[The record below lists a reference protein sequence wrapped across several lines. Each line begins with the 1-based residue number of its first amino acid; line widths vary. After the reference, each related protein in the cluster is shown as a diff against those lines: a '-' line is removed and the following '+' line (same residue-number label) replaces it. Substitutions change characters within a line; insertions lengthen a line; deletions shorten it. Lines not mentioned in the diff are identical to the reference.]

1 MAKHI
6 ILWLTTAAVFLA
18 TSTSAVPVIDDGY
31 QSDEPRAVTQ
41 CAVTCPD
48 TSNAKFQYNAGQTYE
63 YTYESDIKTTVA
75 GASEHSSL
83 HMRATVLLDVI
94 STCELTLRLIDVS
107 LQDSEPTRY
116 ENRQHVRDLT
126 PFKKALQD
134 KAMSFAFI
142 DGRVESVCPRSDDDI
157 WAVNIRRGILSTL
170 QNTMSRLQ
178 GMSQDRETDI
188 AGNCPVK
195 YEVIASSPQIIK
207 IKKTKELLG
216 CTNRQNTETIF
227 QGMPYSTESDIQ
239 SMPLIA
245 STYSCE
251 QEVNTRSRIIT
262 KSSCV
267 ETHAFRPFA
276 KWNSGATTN
285 VAYKLTFRRQS
296 NTNTRPDGA
305 RRFRSTMLYDHTMTS
320 QQAAETLRETQQTFQ
335 TLCQKTQVD
344 IRPDVPGLFTK
355 LVHQMKRL
363 DTQTLRQLMTTVKGT
378 SMCSKAEKFYR
389 DALPVLGT
397 TASVSTMRQ
406 LIRDNQATEKEIDV
420 WMSAIAFI
428 KSPTKEMLK
437 ELKPLLES
445 NMQKAALPVSSLINT
460 YCQLNDNERSNP
472 DVAQIIKMF
481 EDVLSYNC
489 RAQTDEQTARMLT
502 ALRAIG
508 NAGLGA
514 QSAVATLTRCAS
526 NDQSPMSVRVAAIN
540 AFRRIECKTN
550 NRNELFKLLENR
562 QADSELRIN
571 AYIATMQCASEE
583 TLQRVQTVLESD
595 EINQVLSFI
604 WTHLTNLRET
614 ASPLKRQI
622 RAILENAELKKEF
635 DMDKRKFSR
644 NIELSTF
651 SELLNVGAT
660 VESNLIWSGQSF
672 VPRSASVN
680 LTVDL
685 FGKSINLVE
694 VGGRIQGV
702 EDILERL
709 LGPGSELDNAIKR
722 ERRAPIRDELLN
734 SIDRTFNK
742 QPDSDQLSYFIRVFG
757 NEIRAGDIFAFDL
770 ESFKSKFNFL
780 DWLMEL
786 AKDHNIDVT
795 KSFHFLDANFVV
807 PTGSGFPLRL
817 NAEGS
822 ATIGLS
828 ANGKVDVRQMLSS
841 PSTFDINGSVKPSA
855 ALEIRASMGVDAQFA
870 STGLKLVNT
879 LHSSTVLDGVVQL
892 RDGRVFNLDWNIPQD
907 KVEIFNAESHVY
919 VVYRDQD
926 REQRTPEGQS
936 FEWKRCTSRDVA
948 DKTGLEMCGELTVP
962 KVGAGALGAAVA
974 RIYINKLDTYKGFHF
989 DTSYVKSTTDDSDT
1003 VRVSFNT
1010 PGSRVD
1016 RELTTIFTLKRAQRQ
1031 FNMNIKSPWKRINV
1045 DGSLIDSPALKKASL
1060 KALLDETTEYSI
1072 SAELGIAVN
1081 DKQETRYTP
1090 KLKIVVPEKPNILLD
1105 GFINITPKKYDVKL
1119 ALKNAFQDPVTADGW
1134 IQIVDKRASVKY
1146 DVSMQIGAPFFKGNL
1161 TGYTSQTIENSLKTW
1176 ASRAA
1181 LQYTYRGGSREQIV
1195 VNHKIRDQSVNSLKT
1210 YSTDCS
1216 WTSTLWPRYN
1226 GQAGVEV
1233 SYSANSVRTKVEVG
1247 LDEMRKLTIITSGAH
1262 DFFGRDKKFNGL
1274 VKFMLPYKDWNYEV
1288 KVDHINNWESLQT
1301 NATIKSGAPGPR
1313 QQMATVDLGLRKE
1326 GDHPLS
1332 VYGEAHIKFPGREI
1346 SVTESLV
1353 ERAPREYRNVAVIQ
1367 WQRGADVRIESIY
1380 KMQPRHEMTHNIR
1393 ATGLEQPITIS
1404 GHVLPNP
1411 KNAQGRVELVYA
1423 GKTYMADGS
1432 WSFRGALNQFNA
1444 RVSGEVSIAGRGASV
1459 TGEATRRDQEF
1470 GGNMEVVLDGNRS
1483 RRYAVSSQVTAI
1495 LAAPRFQTRVEW
1507 PGQNFFELTGNGKY
1521 EQQGWHTTP
1530 RDLEGSLKLTSS
1542 VEPVREVGISFIHD
1556 KNPNGFKTNGELS
1569 WAADK
1574 KLTGELNIEK
1584 TKATVTLTTPFDGYR
1599 SVKAETSYSA
1609 RGLSGTL
1616 NGKIAW
1622 DGNKQIILQIIGD
1635 ANQPDRLVTGKI
1647 TLTTPFRGLESLTAN
1662 LKYNVVGDKHTTN
1675 ADFSWARGR
1684 QIAVGVT
1691 MTHQLNGWYLTNSG
1705 EVTVTTPFSGMRSG
1719 RIRWQ
1724 HQNTAD
1730 SWKCKHEAEVD
1741 GRKFSVDV
1749 DTSNRL
1755 VGNTRRISG
1764 RAIFQCPVL
1773 ADWLQNASMSLDYQ
1787 HDTRALKSLGKS
1799 EINYGRQKFTYEHD
1813 FNVDPSAAMV
1823 IKAKI
1828 TTPFPAVQEIGFGLN
1843 NRRQGNGWTSNNE
1856 LVMGSHGRIGLDGSY
1871 QLNGYAVDASITL
1884 TTPYRRLER
1893 ISANLKNQQ
1902 QRDGAW
1908 TAHTDLQYATNK
1920 QIVIDGKLGLQSAQ
1934 KVAELEIKSPCPR
1947 LRQARVA
1954 AGYSGTA
1961 RNFQASIELSHNA
1974 LGRDKITAAVSANT
1988 ADVQNMNVQ
1997 LTARTPFADFSSFK
2011 VVGRHVRDTPEHTA
2025 TNANWELNTYRGSAL
2040 IDMKARDWVDFD
2052 GRYELEYTAGRKLE
2066 LATSFKVD
2074 PKVVFTATFKSP
2086 FESARTVTATFNQE
2100 GPLDNFRMSAEV
2112 AHNRNNRYTSGLDF
2126 ALRQDSLRTSFRLTT
2141 PHKSIERVATAFNVA
2156 GSPSKF
2162 NLDTSYELNGQKLTK
2177 TMSFE
2182 VASGPMLKISGKLDI
2197 PYGSIR
2203 SITYSVNHNGP
2214 ATNFNNNLQI
2224 NIDGATTKVTSEFRL
2239 NGPSIQFELTTPYQP
2254 LTLVRLAHTTK
2265 PGRTFAGWQN
2275 NAELQLNGNKYTGE
2289 SSMGW
2294 KGNELQVSAI
2304 VKVPQE
2310 YSVSLTHKADSST
2323 NFDTTVI
2330 FRMADKQIK
2339 ETIGLKTSQA
2349 LIDFKYNVETNYA
2362 GYERW
2367 DATFKHENSQ
2377 VGFKS
2382 TVGLTTPL
2390 SQIPRVS
2397 AELTQRFTS
2406 KTDFTTTLKLQLPI
2420 QSASQI
2426 VSTLTH
2432 RGTAQDLTSTV
2443 SIKINEQTPMT
2454 GTLTFKNNQRVTE
2467 GSLAIQTPFAQL
2479 STFNGQFRFAGQDQ
2493 MNFIV
2498 TGNVEYTSNVLP
2510 AQATPTSV
2518 RLEHSATSRT
2528 QFKTIAELSIPVG
2541 KHSATLEHNGDPANF
2556 RSSLKIV
2563 TPEYTSP
2570 RARST
2575 GTETYEATLEHA
2587 PQGDKPRTAITIRG
2601 PSRYQLTATKTG
2613 TLADLQLNG
2622 EILTPI
2628 KGFSRTA
2635 ATYSHRLDWPTIVEI
2650 RGNVE
2655 TAVTGWQRTS
2665 AALTHSGG
2673 NIKNFRTTAS
2683 IETSQ
2688 RGFERMTATAT
2699 NAVDRTGA
2707 VKTSALIDTTI
2718 AGYTK
2723 FAASSDLSFKGRGG
2737 WRWVSSAETPLSGYE
2752 RWSATMD
2759 HAPTSTGL
2767 RTSIQVT
2774 TPIANYRNFGAVLTH
2789 EGNSAAQF
2797 QTTVQLT
2804 TPCPVVPQIDV
2815 TLTHRGATYSDFAT
2829 GLTVVYGSDKKI
2841 ETSVSYKKTTSSGE
2855 NSFEGSAKL
2864 ATTDCSYFQ
2873 DFIVTAS
2880 HSRKPELKSGGLAMT
2895 VNGDK
2900 KVDFD
2905 YSYTTTGDRNIN
2917 INVRSPHS
2925 ITTNMKVGGDG
2936 QGTAVVNWDK
2946 RLIQFDFG
2954 VKNTMTSSLTDRYVT
2969 LRVTVPSYRRTVG
2982 FGAGY
2987 SVGTERIASRG
2998 ELYWDADAQPDFQYD
3013 IEASTKMTGRTLTGY
3028 DGRFKVVSSLFN
3040 TDSMF
3045 VHRISAG
3052 GRRQKTEIVLNA
3064 AEKLTIKSDL
3074 NMAAS
3079 NGLTHVITIQ
3089 HPKFSKD
3096 VTLTTEATP
3105 SGFKT
3110 TLMYEQQTWT
3120 LEGNLN
3126 DQSTANGPKYTSSLR
3141 LANPNSM
3148 FDIQLIGDYATVL
3161 SEKTTTGGIAL
3172 KYFMSGDR
3180 QMKTLAAL
3188 RAEINKLR
3196 KEISLSMETPID
3208 TMRFTTT
3215 NRELDLESGIVR
3227 YDVNF
3232 ECSHMYWRS
3241 VLDISRPERSFGIKV
3256 YTAPENFVEAFAQA
3270 MSPTQMTV
3278 ELSHTTGSNRIN
3290 DVQLSASY
3298 TDDEHLLIGR
3308 SYVRPDLPNDI
3319 RSYMDQAKSRMT
3331 TRRAQIKSAIDA
3343 LATTMQNDGRMKSR
3357 SLQQAVVVPI
3367 TKIAQY
3373 IAAEVSTKVDSVT
3386 AAYNA
3391 MYRDNEFYM
3400 RDIIQAMKRH
3410 YEDVSRKL
3418 AYKTADLRRK
3428 YAEWSES
3435 VSDQL
3440 DAIANDLARL
3450 NANTQRQA
3458 AAYWSGVAD
3467 RWQQMK
3473 PDFEKIRPFIDNL
3486 IEKTK
3491 AKLMEFFD
3499 NLRESKSFRN
3509 FVDRLATM
3517 QPCKYIQPS
3526 HWQSKMEEIA
3536 DKFDLW
3542 LQDLLSKPEV
3552 HYARDWLVRSMQNN
3566 NWLYKL
3572 LGLEQQVNEWIVQL
3586 RSMSI
3591 ETMKAKLREYVNN
3604 YLQLE
3609 KTKWTAWDTQRG
3621 EYAFQVYIPFE
3632 LPDISVLR
3640 RFDPRPL
3647 MQQTKAWIVR
3657 QLPDEDTSLIDIAYA
3672 YKLPSDIRD
3681 WVPPFKSHASL
3692 TGAQH
3697 YMTFDR
3703 RFFEFAGECSYLLA
3717 RDFIGGTFS
3726 VVVNYDRAVN
3736 NKPIKKSLTI
3746 VTAGRQIEVYPDS
3759 KVTVD
3764 GSRVEMPV
3772 RVGNTT
3778 VLRRGNL
3785 ISVMDDWRGL
3795 DITCDLPHDHCMLA
3809 VSGWYYG
3816 KTAGLFGTYD
3826 NEPSNDFTKS
3836 DTTLSTTPETIAESW
3851 TIGQRCRPINRAV
3864 IVQPDMT
3871 TRRYRACAELFTEAR
3886 SSMFRSCFKV
3896 VDPSSYMTM
3905 CLNDAPAGDNS
3916 LEAETDVCRTA
3927 AAYVHECRRREVHL
3941 RMPKR
3946 CVRCEVPTTNK
3957 VFYELDQVTLDN
3969 ENDIPRAADVVF
3981 VIQHAPCNRDVLEKM
3996 AGLSDGIEKAMKAE
4010 GITSTRFAVVGYGGK
4025 KSHLS
4030 GAHVHTM
4037 DGQIFT
4043 NTAKK
4048 LSLAID
4054 NYDTEA
4060 ATDADAMVALSYT
4073 ARLPF
4078 RAGASKSVI
4087 LISCDACREGT
4098 IRYSD
4103 IQRILLN
4110 NDIHLHVLV
4119 QETIRLK
4126 SKSPKTAY
4134 IYGTDQQTVYTRK
4147 DVAGDELAG
4156 EPDLRRYI
4164 RLPKD
4169 LCVALTMDTDGSVFS
4184 VRQWLDSRPLIQ
4196 KQFVDVMVRTL
4207 ARKAQPTECQICEC
4221 LADEAQVGI
4230 SQCRSCYRRDPFY
4243 WLPPN
4248 FDEDDSESESTKP
4261 SSPVAVPDNNS
4272 KVTNSQGIVTAR
4284 PPPQVA
4290 TRRPIAVRPT
4300 RRPITPPNRSRV
4312 TIRPAPNRAPA
4323 RPRAPASRQQ

>member
-1 MAKHI
+1 M
-6 ILWLTTAAVFLA
+6 
-18 TSTSAVPVIDDGY
+18 
-31 QSDEPRAVTQ
+31 
-41 CAVTCPD
+41 
-48 TSNAKFQYNAGQTYE
+48 N
-63 YTYESDIKTTVA
+63 
-75 GASEHSSL
+75 
-83 HMRATVLLDVI
+83 
-94 STCELTLRLIDVS
+94 LRLTDVS
-107 LQDSEPTRY
+107 LQDSDPTRY
-116 ENRQHVRDLT
+116 ETRQQVKDLT
-126 PFKKALQD
+126 QFKKALQD

-142 DGRVESVCPRSDDDI
+142 DGRIESVCPRSDDEI
-157 WAVNIRRGILSTL
+157 WAVNIRRGIVSTL
-170 QNTMSRLQ
+170 QNTMGKLQ
-178 GMSQDRETDI
+178 GLTRDRETDI

-195 YEVIASSPQIIK
+195 YEVIASSSQTIK

-216 CTNRQNTETIF
+216 CTDRQDSQTIF
-227 QGMPYSTESDIQ
+227 QGLPYSTESDIQ

-251 QEVNTRSRIIT
+251 QEVNTRSRVIM

-276 KWNSGATTN
+276 KWNSGATTE
-285 VAYKLTFRRQS
+285 VTYKLTFRRQS
-296 NTNTRPDGA
+296 NTNQRPDGA
-305 RRFRSTMLYDHTMTS
+305 RRFRLSVLYDHTMTS
-320 QQAAETLRETQQTFQ
+320 QQSAETLRETQQTFQ
-335 TLCQKTQVD
+335 TLCQKTQID

-378 SMCSKAEKFYR
+378 SMCGKAEKFYR
-389 DALPVLGT
+389 DALPLLGT
-397 TASVSTMRQ
+397 TAAVSTMRQ
-406 LIRDNQATEKEIDV
+406 LISDNQATEKEIDV

-428 KSPTKEMLK
+428 KNPTTEMLK

-460 YCQLNDNERSNP
+460 YCQLNDNQPSNP
-472 DVAQIIKMF
+472 DVTQIIKMF

-526 NDQSPMSVRVAAIN
+526 NEASPMSVRVAAIN
-540 AFRRIECKTN
+540 AFRRIDCKTN

-571 AYIATMQCASEE
+571 AYLATMQCASEE

-644 NIELSTF
+644 NVELSTF

-709 LGPGSELDNAIKR
+709 LGPGSELDNVILNGKR

-734 SIDRTFNK
+734 SIDRTFDK

-780 DWLMEL
+780 DWLIEL

-795 KSFHFLDANFVV
+795 KSFHFLDANFII

-828 ANGKVDVRQMLSS
+828 AKGKVDVRQMLSS

-855 ALEIRASMGVDAQFA
+855 ALEVRASMGVDGQVA
-870 STGLKLVNT
+870 STGLKIVNT

-892 RDGRVFNLDWNIPQD
+892 RDGRVFNLDWNLPQD

-919 VVYRDQD
+919 VIYRDQD
-926 REQRTPEGQS
+926 REQTTPEGQS
-936 FEWKRCTSRDVA
+936 FDWRRCTSRDVA
-948 DKTGLEMCGELTVP
+948 EKTGLEMCGELTVP

-989 DTSYVKSTTDDSDT
+989 DASYVKSTTDDSDT

-1016 RELTTIFTLKRAQRQ
+1016 RELTTIFTLKRPQSQ
-1031 FNMNIKSPWKRINV
+1031 FNMNIKTPWKRVNV
-1045 DGSLIDSPALKKASL
+1045 DGALVNTRELKKASL
-1060 KALLDETTEYSI
+1060 KAVLDDTTEYSI
-1072 SAELGIAVN
+1072 SAELGVAVN

-1090 KLKIVVPEKPNILLD
+1090 KLKIVVPEKPNIMLD

-1119 ALKNAFQDPVTADGW
+1119 ALKNAFRDPVTADGW
-1134 IQIVDKRASVKY
+1134 IQIVDKRSSVKY

-1161 TGYTSQTIENSLKTW
+1161 TGYTSQTIENALKTW
-1176 ASRAA
+1176 ASRAV
-1181 LQYTYRGGSREQIV
+1181 LQYTYRGGAREQIV

-1226 GQAGVEV
+1226 GQAGVEL
-1233 SYSANSVRTKVEVG
+1233 SYSANSVRTKIEVG
-1247 LDEMRKLTIITSGAH
+1247 LDEMRKVTIITSGAH
-1262 DFFGRDKKFNGL
+1262 DFYGRDKKFNGL
-1274 VKFMLPYKDWNYEV
+1274 VKFTLPYKDWNYEM
-1288 KVDHINNWESLQT
+1288 KVDHINNWDSLQT

-1313 QQMATVDLGLRKE
+1313 QQTATVDLGLRKE

-1332 VYGEAHIKFPGREI
+1332 VYGEAHVKYPGREI
-1346 SVTESLV
+1346 SITESLV
-1353 ERAPREYRNVAVIQ
+1353 ERAPREYSNVAVIQ
-1367 WQRGADVRIESIY
+1367 WQRGANVRIESTY
-1380 KMQPRHEMTHNIR
+1380 KMQPRHEMTHHIR
-1393 ATGLEQPITIS
+1393 ATGLEQPIRIS

-1432 WSFRGALNQFNA
+1432 WSLRGTPNQFNA

-1459 TGEATRRDQEF
+1459 TGEASRRDQEF
-1470 GGNMEVVLDGNRS
+1470 GGNMEVVIDGNR
-1483 RRYAVSSQVTAI
+1483 RYALTSQVTAA
-1495 LAAPRFQTRVEW
+1495 LTAPKFQMRVDW

-1521 EQQGWHTTP
+1521 EQQGWQTTP

-1542 VEPVREVGISFIHD
+1542 VDPIREISVSFVHD
-1556 KNPNGFKTNGELS
+1556 KNPNGCKTNGELM

-1584 TKATVTLTTPFDGYR
+1584 NKVTVTLTTPYAGYR
-1599 SVKAETSYSA
+1599 SVKAETSYNT
-1609 RGLSGTL
+1609 RGRSGTL

-1622 DGNKQIILQIIGD
+1622 DGNKQVVLLITGD
-1635 ANQPDRLVTGKI
+1635 ANQPERLITGKI
-1647 TLTTPFRGLESLTAN
+1647 TLTTPFRGLESLAAN
-1662 LKYNVVGDKHTTN
+1662 LRYNLAADKHTTN

-1684 QIAVGVT
+1684 QVTVAIT
-1691 MTHQLNGWYLTNSG
+1691 MTHQLNGWYLTNIG
-1705 EVTVTTPFSGMRSG
+1705 EVSVTTPFSGIQNS

-1730 SWKCKHEAEVD
+1730 SWKCKHDVEVD
-1741 GRKFSVDV
+1741 GRKFAVDV

-1755 VGNTRRISG
+1755 TGTTRRVSG
-1764 RAIFQCPVL
+1764 RAAFQCPVL
-1773 ADWLQNASMSLDYQ
+1773 ADWLQNASMSFDYQ
-1787 HDTRALKSLGKS
+1787 HDTRALKSVGKS
-1799 EINYGRQKFTYEHD
+1799 EINYGRQRFTYEHD
-1813 FNVDPSAAMV
+1813 FNIDPSTAMV
-1823 IKAKI
+1823 IKTKI

-1856 LVMGSHGRIGLDGSY
+1856 LIMGSHGRIGLDGSY
-1871 QLNGYAVDASITL
+1871 QSSGYAVDATITL
-1884 TTPYRRLER
+1884 TTPYQRLER

-1908 TAHTDLQYATNK
+1908 AAHTDLQYATNK

-1934 KVAELEIKSPCPR
+1934 KVIELEIKSPCPR

-1974 LGRDKITAAVSANT
+1974 LGRDKITAAVSSNT
-1988 ADVQNMNVQ
+1988 ADVQNMNMQ
-1997 LTARTPFADFSSFK
+1997 LTVRTPFTSFSSFK

-2025 TNANWELNTYRGSAL
+2025 TTATWELNTYRGSAL
-2040 IDMKARDWVDFD
+2040 VDMKARNLVDFD
-2052 GRYELEYTAGRKLE
+2052 GRYELEYTTGRKLE

-2086 FESARTVTATFNQE
+2086 FEAARTVTASFNQE
-2100 GPLDNFRMSAEV
+2100 GPIDNFRLSAEV
-2112 AHNRNNRYTSGLDF
+2112 THNRNNRYTSGLDF

-2141 PHKSIERVATAFNVA
+2141 PVKSVERVATAFNIV
-2156 GSPSKF
+2156 GQMNKF
-2162 NLDTSYELNGQKLTK
+2162 NLDTTFELNGQKLTK

-2182 VASGPMLKISGKLDI
+2182 VTSAPMLKISGKLDTS
-2197 PYGSIR
+2197 YGSVR
-2203 SITYSVNHNGP
+2203 SISYVVNHNGP
-2214 ATNFNNNLQI
+2214 VTNFNNNLSI
-2224 NIDGATTKVTSEFRL
+2224 NVDGAITTATSEFRL
-2239 NGPSIQFELTTPYQP
+2239 DGPSIKFELKTPYQP
-2254 LTLVRLAHTTK
+2254 LTQVSLVHTTK

-2275 NAELQLNGNKYTGE
+2275 SAVLQFNGQQYTGE

-2294 KGNELQVSAI
+2294 RNNELQVRAA

-2310 YSVSLTHKADSST
+2310 YSILLTHKTDSPT
-2323 NFDTTVI
+2323 NFDTTI
-2330 FRMADKQIK
+2330 IARIADKQVK
-2339 ETIGLKTSQA
+2339 ETIGLKTTPA
-2349 LIDFKYNVETNYA
+2349 LIDFKYNVETNYP

-2390 SQIPRVS
+2390 RQIPRVS

-2406 KTDFTTTLKLQLPI
+2406 KTDFTTTVKLQLPI

-2426 VSTLTH
+2426 TATLNH
-2432 RGTAQDLTSTV
+2432 RGTAQDLTSDV
-2443 SIKINEQTPMT
+2443 SIKINEQPPMT
-2454 GTLTFKNNQRVTE
+2454 GSLTFKNNQRTTE
-2467 GSLAIQTPFAQL
+2467 GSLTIQTPFAQL
-2479 STFNGQFRFAGQDQ
+2479 SRFSGQFRFAGQNQ
-2493 MNFIV
+2493 MNFIL
-2498 TGNVEYTSNVLP
+2498 TGNTDYTSNVLP
-2510 AQATPTSV
+2510 AQATPIAV
-2518 RLEHSATSRT
+2518 RLEHSASSRT
-2528 QFKTIAELSIPVG
+2528 QFKTIAELTIPVG

-2563 TPEYTSP
+2563 KPDYDSTS
-2570 RARST
+2570 
-2575 GTETYEATLEHA
+2575 TETYEATLEHA

-2601 PSRYQLTATKTG
+2601 PGRFQLTATKSG
-2613 TLADLQLNG
+2613 TLSNLQLNS
-2622 EILTPI
+2622 ELLTSI
-2628 KGFSRTA
+2628 KGLSRTA
-2635 ATYSHRLDWPTIVEI
+2635 ATYSHRLEWPTIIEI

-2655 TAVTGWQRTS
+2655 TAITGWERMS
-2665 AALTHSGG
+2665 AAMTHSGG
-2673 NIKNFRTTAS
+2673 NLKNFRTTTS
-2683 IETSQ
+2683 IETT
-2688 RGFERMTATAT
+2688 RPGYERMVATAS
-2699 NAVDRTGA
+2699 NAVDRTGG
-2707 VKTSALIDTTI
+2707 VKTMALIETSID
-2718 AGYTK
+2718 GYKK
-2723 FAASSDLSFKGRGG
+2723 FAVSSDLSFKGRG
-2737 WRWVSSAETPLSGYE
+2737 WRWASSAETPLSGYE

-2759 HAPTSTGL
+2759 HASTTNGIK
-2767 RTSIQVT
+2767 TSIQIT
-2774 TPIANYRNFGAVLTH
+2774 TPIANYRTFGSVLTYA
-2789 EGNSAAQF
+2789 GDSAAQF
-2797 QTTVQLT
+2797 QTTLQVT

-2815 TLTHRGATYSDFAT
+2815 TLMHRGAAFSDFAT
-2829 GLTVVYGSDKKI
+2829 GLTVEYGSGKKI
-2841 ETSVSYKKTTSSGE
+2841 ETSVAYKAAATSRSEYSY
-2855 NSFEGSAKL
+2855 EGSAKL
-2864 ATTDCSYFQ
+2864 ATTACSYFQ

-2880 HSRKPELKSGGLAMT
+2880 HNRKPELKSGGLVMT

-2905 YSYTTTGDRNIN
+2905 YSYTTNGDSNIN
-2917 INVRSPHS
+2917 INVRSPHP
-2925 ITTNMKVGGDG
+2925 ITTEMNLGGNG
-2936 QGTAVVNWDK
+2936 QGSAVVNWDK
-2946 RLIQFDFG
+2946 RKIQFDFG
-2954 VKNTMTSSLTDRYVT
+2954 VKNTVTSALTDRYVT
-2969 LRVTVPSYRRTVG
+2969 FRVTVPSFRRTVG

-2987 SVGTERIASRG
+2987 TLSSERVASRG
-2998 ELYWDADAQPDFQYD
+2998 ELYWDMDAQPDFQYD
-3013 IEASTKMTGRTLTGY
+3013 IGASTKMTGRTITGY
-3028 DGRFKVVSSLFN
+3028 DGHFKVVSSLFN
-3040 TDSMF
+3040 TDSSF
-3045 VHRISAG
+3045 NHRITAG
-3052 GRRQKTEIVLNA
+3052 GRRQKTDIVLNA

-3074 NMAAS
+3074 NMASSSA
-3079 NGLTHVITIQ
+3079 LTHIITVQ

-3096 VTLTTEATP
+3096 VTLTTEATS

-3120 LEGNLN
+3120 LEGNLT
-3126 DQSTANGPKYTSSLR
+3126 DQSTDNGPKYTSSLR
-3141 LANPNSM
+3141 LANPSSL
-3148 FDIQLIGDYATVL
+3148 FDIQLVGDYATML
-3161 SEKTTTGGIAL
+3161 NEGTTAGGIAF

-3196 KEISLSMETPID
+3196 KEISLSMETPVD
-3208 TMRFTTT
+3208 TVRFSTT
-3215 NRELDLESGIVR
+3215 NRELDLESGIIR

-3232 ECSHMYWRS
+3232 ECSHMFWRS
-3241 VLDISRPERSFGIKV
+3241 VLDISRPERSFGIKM

-3270 MSPTQMTV
+3270 MSPTQMTL
-3278 ELSHTTGSNRIN
+3278 ELSHTSSSNRVN

-3308 SYVRPDLPNDI
+3308 SYVRPDLSNDI
-3319 RSYMDQAKSRMT
+3319 RSYLDQAKTRMT
-3331 TRRAQIKSAIDA
+3331 TRKTQMKSEIDA
-3343 LATTMQNDGRMKSR
+3343 FVTTMQNDGRMKSR
-3357 SLQQAVVVPI
+3357 SLQQAIVVPVS
-3367 TKIAQY
+3367 KIAQY
-3373 IAAEVSTKVDSVT
+3373 IAAEVSTKVDRVT

-3410 YEDVSRKL
+3410 YEDISRKL
-3418 AYKTADLRRK
+3418 AYKTTDLRRK

-3440 DAIANDLARL
+3440 DAIKDDLARM
-3450 NANTQRQA
+3450 NANTQRAA

-3473 PDFEKIRPFIDNL
+3473 PDFEKIRPFIDDL

-3491 AKLMEFFD
+3491 NKLMEFFD
-3499 NLRESKSFRN
+3499 NLRESKSFQN
-3509 FVDRLATM
+3509 FADRLATM
-3517 QPCKYIQPS
+3517 QPSNYILPPS
-3526 HWQSKMEEIA
+3526 QWQSRLEEIA
-3536 DKFDLW
+3536 DKFDRW
-3542 LQDLLSKPEV
+3542 LQELLSKPEV

-3572 LGLEQQVNEWIVQL
+3572 LGLEQQVNEWIAQL

-3591 ETMKAKLREYVNN
+3591 ETMKAKIREYANQ

-3632 LPDISVLR
+3632 LPDYSVLS

-3647 MQQTKAWIVR
+3647 ISQTKAWVVR
-3657 QLPDEDTSLIDIAYA
+3657 QLPAEDTSLIDIAYA

-3703 RFFEFAGECSYLLA
+3703 RFFEFAGDCSYLLA

-3726 VVVNYDRAVN
+3726 VIVNYDRVIN
-3736 NKPIKKSLTI
+3736 NKPTKKSLTI

-3772 RVGNTT
+3772 RVGNAT

-3785 ISVMDDWRGL
+3785 ISVIDDWRGL

-3826 NEPSNDFTKS
+3826 NEPSNDFTQSDKS
-3836 DTTLSTTPETIAESW
+3836 MTTKPETNAESW

-3864 IVQPDMT
+3864 VVQPDAT
-3871 TRRYRACAELFTEAR
+3871 TRRYRACAELFTDAR
-3886 SSMFRSCFKV
+3886 SSMFRSCFKT
-3896 VDPSSYMTM
+3896 VDPSSFLTM
-3905 CLNDAPAGDNS
+3905 CLNDAQTGDNS
-3916 LEAETDVCRTA
+3916 LEAEIDVCRTA

-3957 VFYELDQVTLDN
+3957 VFYELDQITLEN
-3969 ENDIPRAADVVF
+3969 ANDIPRAADVVF
-3981 VIQHAPCNRDVLEKM
+3981 VIQHAPCNRDVLDKI
-3996 AGLSDGIEKAMKAE
+3996 AGLADGIEKAMKAE
-4010 GITSTRFAVVGYGGK
+4010 GLTSTRYAVVGYGGK

-4048 LSLAID
+4048 LSLALD

-4060 ATDADAMVALSYT
+4060 GTDADAMVALSYT

-4078 RAGASKSVI
+4078 RAGASKTVV
-4087 LISCDACREGT
+4087 LVGCDACREGT

-4248 FDEDDSESESTKP
+4248 FDDDDTDSESTTP

-4272 KVTNSQGIVTAR
+4272 KVTSSQGVVTSR
-4284 PPPQVA
+4284 PHPVVP
-4290 TRRPIAVRPT
+4290 TRRPIPVRPT
-4300 RRPITPPNRSRV
+4300 RRPITPPNRPGV
-4312 TIRPAPNRAPA
+4312 TRRPLPTRMPL
-4323 RPRAPASRQQ
+4323 RPRVPPVPRHQ